1 MVSEDYEGLSSLLK
15 GMFSSPEAR
24 RSMSANQR
32 AAYVWHNVNG
42 DVERAH
48 TTGVVLKEPCVKG
61 AAPILG
67 VYVDSRMRAVD
78 FRANREVYRA
88 RLSMGGLDVSEIEF
102 IVSQYG
108 HGPATRSERAHGSAS
123 AGGQTPPLPEL
134 TGSEQKTVEE
144 LAGSVPESLRQS
156 VYKAMSLSFRREKS
170 RDTKDGSS
178 RL

>member
-1 MVSEDYEGLSSLLK
+1 LVSEDYEGISSLLN

-24 RSMSANQR
+24 RSMSANQH

-48 TTGVVLKEPCVKG
+48 TTGVFLKEPHVKG

-88 RLSMGGLDVSEIEF
+88 RLSMGGLEISEIEF

-108 HGPATRSERAHGSAS
+108 HGAAPRKNRASGETV
-123 AGGQTPPLPEL
+123 GETLKPPLPEL
-134 TGSEQKTVEE
+134 TGSEQDTVEK
-144 LAGSVPESLRQS
+144 LAETAPESLRGS

-170 RDTKDGSS
+170 RDTNDGTS
-178 RL
+178 RP

>member
-1 MVSEDYEGLSSLLK
+1 MVSEDYEGISSLLK

-48 TTGVVLKEPCVKG
+48 TTGVFLKEPHVKG

-88 RLSMGGLDVSEIEF
+88 RLSMGGLEVSEIEF
-102 IVSQYG
+102 IVSQSG
-108 HGPATRSERAHGSAS
+108 HGAAPRSRNLPEASRMLSRSLQNLYRNLSEGASTRS
-123 AGGQTPPLPEL
+123 
-134 TGSEQKTVEE
+134 
-144 LAGSVPESLRQS
+144 
-156 VYKAMSLSFRREKS
+156 
-170 RDTKDGSS
+170 
-178 RL
+178 

>member
-1 MVSEDYEGLSSLLK
+1 MSEDYEGISSLLK

-48 TTGVVLKEPCVKG
+48 TTGVFLKEPHVKG
-61 AAPILG
+61 ADPILG

-88 RLSMGGLDVSEIEF
+88 RLSMGGLEVSEIEF

-108 HGPATRSERAHGSAS
+108 HGAAPRKEHVSGAAAAATPK
-123 AGGQTPPLPEL
+123 TPLPDNFRVDSVIFRYQNPPAGEYIL
-134 TGSEQKTVEE
+134 LFRIRTGISQ
-144 LAGSVPESLRQS
+144 
-156 VYKAMSLSFRREKS
+156 RE
-170 RDTKDGSS
+170 
-178 RL
+178 RLQGHEPVI

>member
-1 MVSEDYEGLSSLLK
+1 MVSEDYEGISSLLK
-15 GMFSSPEAR
+15 GMFSNPEAR

-48 TTGVVLKEPCVKG
+48 TTGVFLKEPHVKG

-88 RLSMGGLDVSEIEF
+88 RLSMGGLEVSEIEF

-108 HGPATRSERAHGSAS
+108 HGAA
-123 AGGQTPPLPEL
+123 PLPEL
-134 TGSEQKTVEE
+134 TGSEQDTVEK
-144 LAGSVPESLRQS
+144 LAESVPESLRES

-170 RDTKDGSS
+170 RDTKDGTS
-178 RL
+178 RP

>member
-1 MVSEDYEGLSSLLK
+1 MVSEDYEGISSLLK
-15 GMFSSPEAR
+15 GMFSNPEAR

-48 TTGVVLKEPCVKG
+48 TTGVFLKEPHVKG

-88 RLSMGGLDVSEIEF
+88 RLSMGGLEVSEIEF

-108 HGPATRSERAHGSAS
+108 YGAAPRKEHATGVPGAPMPKA
-123 AGGQTPPLPEL
+123 PLPEL
-134 TGSEQKTVEE
+134 TGSEQDTVEK
-144 LAGSVPESLRQS
+144 LAESVPESLRES

>member
-1 MVSEDYEGLSSLLK
+1 MSEDYEGISSLLK

-48 TTGVVLKEPCVKG
+48 TTGVFLKEPHVKG

-78 FRANREVYRA
+78 FRANRA
-88 RLSMGGLDVSEIEF
+88 RK
-102 IVSQYG
+102 
-108 HGPATRSERAHGSAS
+108 RSAS
-123 AGGQTPPLPEL
+123 
-134 TGSEQKTVEE
+134 S
-144 LAGSVPESLRQS
+144 S
-156 VYKAMSLSFRREKS
+156 RENE
-170 RDTKDGSS
+170 GSS
-178 RL
+178 QTVLS

>member
-1 MVSEDYEGLSSLLK
+1 MSEDYEGISSLLK

-48 TTGVVLKEPCVKG
+48 TTGVFLKEPHVKG
-61 AAPILG
+61 ADPILG

-88 RLSMGGLDVSEIEF
+88 RLSMGGLEEHVS
-102 IVSQYG
+102 G
-108 HGPATRSERAHGSAS
+108 AAAAATPK
-123 AGGQTPPLPEL
+123 TPLPEL
-134 TGSEQKTVEE
+134 TGSEQNAVKK
-144 LAGSVPESLRQS
+144 LAESVPESLRGS

-170 RDTKDGSS
+170 RDTNDGTS
-178 RL
+178 RP